1 MVVGAI
7 VIAVCLLLAVLAFL
21 APRLSRRPQHGVN
34 RAFSG
39 GQRGA
44 SRLPG
49 TLGRWL
55 QRPFSFSRRAANRS
69 ASAGRRGRA
78 KLDP

>member
-7 VIAVCLLLAVLAFL
+7 VVAVCILLGILAFL
-21 APRLSRRPQHGVN
+21 APRLSRQPQRGVN

-39 GQRGA
+39 GQREA

-49 TLGRWL
+49 GLGRWL

-78 KLDP
+78 KLEP